1 MKALEGKRYEER
13 LRPLGTFS
21 PEQMQRGGLMADA
34 APHRE
39 QRDSNRA
46 RGNSMELCQGRGS
59 WGLGKGS
66 ATEGGGHGA
75 GCPGQWSRYE
85 AWQS

>member
-1 MKALEGKRYEER
+1 VKALEGKRYEER

-39 QRDSNRA
+39 QRDSA
-46 RGNSMELCQGRGS
+46 ELCS
-59 WGLGKGS
+59 L
-66 ATEGGGHGA
+66 
-75 GCPGQWSRYE
+75 
-85 AWQS
+85 

>member
-1 MKALEGKRYEER
+1 MADGPRCAQHRAEE
-13 LRPLGTFS
+13 L
-21 PEQMQRGGLMADA
+21 RGGLMEAA
-34 APHRE
+34 APHKER
-39 QRDSNRA
+39 RAALSSTLCDSNRA

-66 ATEGGGHGA
+66 ATEGGGYGA